1 VTEQETAAGRAGPG
15 WVTVG
20 VAVAMIVLV
29 TVGWSLV
36 NTLVPGRTPVT
47 AGQELALGGDGT
59 TRAALVVPED
69 GWEMDVAASHP
80 GQSYRLEHG
89 PLVLDVG
96 RPREAETDP
105 GTARRW
111 EGTGR
116 VLLSQDRSTEIG
128 APATVVSADGT
139 EGRAADV
146 SRSQGPGAVVLFPAP
161 GDGYAVQVVLQGTE
175 GDPGPSPRDLA
186 HMITFSGEAAHG

>member
-1 VTEQETAAGRAGPG
+1 MTEQETATRRAGPG
-15 WVTVG
+15 WIAVG

-29 TVGWSLV
+29 TAGWSLV
-36 NTLVPGRTPVT
+36 NTLIPGKTPVT

-59 TRAALVVPED
+59 TRAGLVVPED

-89 PLVLDVG
+89 SLVLDVG
-96 RPREAETDP
+96 QPGESEAAP
-105 GTARRW
+105 GTDRRW
-111 EGTGR
+111 EGARR
-116 VLLSQDRSTEIG
+116 VLRSQAPSTEIG

-139 EGRAADV
+139 EGLAADV

-161 GDGYAVQVVLQGTE
+161 GDSYAVRMVLQGTD
-175 GDPGPSPRDLA
+175 GDPGPSPEDLA
-186 HMITFSGEAAHG
+186 HMITFSGEAGHG